1 MNKFTLVTSMSVLL
15 TLAIIYGTCIAVIFM
30 MYMVSYL

>member
-1 MNKFTLVTSMSVLL
+1 MNKVNLVTVMSVLL

-30 MYMVSYL
+30 LYMISYL